1 MISFGGPKS
10 GVTFSTYALVSV
22 DRRNA
27 LGVFYPC
34 NFKGFRTQ
42 NCITNMLGRKPRK
55 TPSKALRVYQ
65 QGRPSLSLHAW
76 KANHTR
82 MRQYHFCSES
92 LQQIGDHHLR
102 FLDNSAT

>member
-22 DRRNA
+22 DKRNA

-42 NCITNMLGRKPRK
+42 NCVTNMSGRKPRK
-55 TPSKALRVYQ
+55 MPSKALQVYQ
-65 QGRPSLSLHAW
+65 YGRP
-76 KANHTR
+76 R
-82 MRQYHFCSES
+82 F
-92 LQQIGDHHLR
+92 ILR
-102 FLDNSAT
+102 ALKQ